1 MARKP
6 TLSPSKITTFLACPS
21 KYLLTYVDPRGK
33 WYFKAKSYY
42 SFGSTLH
49 KVLERFHDSGD
60 TGVNTVGDALRVYE
74 ESWID
79 AGYSSPE
86 EMQEAFGEG
95 REIVQA
101 AVEEALTRN
110 VKVLAVEKMLRYD
123 MGSFVLV
130 GRIDRLDEHEDG
142 RIEIIDYKSGRRAVS
157 EEDVES
163 DLAMGIYQLLV
174 RRNFP
179 KRSCFATI
187 HALKLKGEAARASAR
202 LSDPDLDGLEA
213 DLRMLGE
220 QILSTG
226 IEDVIPRPKP
236 ICEDCDFLAL
246 CRKHP
251 DYA

>member
-1 MARKP
+1 
-6 TLSPSKITTFLACPS
+6 LW
-21 KYLLTYVDPRGK
+21 TYVDPRGK

-60 TGVNTVGDALRVYE
+60 TGVTTVGDALRVYE

-95 REIVQA
+95 REIVQS
-101 AVEEALTRN
+101 AVEEALSRD

-123 MGSFVLV
+123 MGSFALV

-142 RIEIIDYKSGRRAVS
+142 RIEIVDYKSGRRAVTS
-157 EEDVES
+157 DDVES

-179 KRSCFATI
+179 DRECFATI
-187 HALKLKGEAARASAR
+187 HALRAQSSASAS
-202 LSDPDLDGLEA
+202 LSVEDLEVLES
-213 DLRMLGE
+213 DLKMLGE

-226 IEDVIPRPKP
+226 VEDVIPRSKTL
-236 ICEDCDFLAL
+236 CEACDFLAL